1 LFKAQINKMRQLA
14 TENNLGQ
21 VPLKFFTEEGELVKS
36 IQDLISQENISLIVK
51 GTSSIFMSPIH

>member
-1 LFKAQINKMRQLA
+1 MRQLA